1 MSIAAW
7 CPTMTTDA
15 AFRSH
20 KLVAFVATSKPA
32 ISRNFYRDTLG
43 LRLVSEDGFA
53 LVFDANGTMLRVS
66 IVKDVRPAQYTVLG
80 WEVLDIV
87 AAAKRLQEA
96 GVQLERY
103 PGMGQD
109 EHGVWK
115 SPGGAAIAW
124 FKDPDGNTLSLTQ
137 F

>member
-1 MSIAAW
+1 
-7 CPTMTTDA
+7 MTTDA

-32 ISRNFYRDTLG
+32 LSRSFYRDTLG
-43 LRLVSEDGFA
+43 LPLVSEDGFA

-66 IVKDVRPAQYTVLG
+66 IVKELRAAEYTVLG
-80 WEVLDIV
+80 WEVPDI
-87 AAAKRLQEA
+87 AAAANSLQQA
-96 GVQLERY
+96 GVPLERY

-109 EHGVWK
+109 EQGIWR
-115 SPGGAAIAW
+115 SPGGAAVGW
-124 FKDPDGNTLSLTQ
+124 FKDPDSNTLSITQ